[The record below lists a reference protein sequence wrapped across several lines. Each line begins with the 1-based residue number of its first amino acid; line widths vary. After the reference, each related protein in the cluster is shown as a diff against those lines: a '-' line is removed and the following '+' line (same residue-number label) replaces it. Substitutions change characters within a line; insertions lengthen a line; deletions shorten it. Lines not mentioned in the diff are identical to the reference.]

1 MPIALPF
8 DAPHGRGSAS
18 PNCALAAVTKLCRR
32 YPSFAL
38 PLPIASLCLATL
50 ALPSQA
56 PCAQPNRCQAV
67 LCLAFTSQ
75 CIADALLRVADA
87 RPRFALTVPNF
98 AQLRRALAPLH
109 VAMPLLRNAPLCLAD
124 APDAV
129 LSPLCC
135 SVALLNRAS
144 PMRREPK
151 LRPSRAMHVLA
162 RPSLCGRSAS
172 EPWPNCPLRCR
183 CEALHST
190 SSLRHCHALQSRRYA

>member
-1 MPIALPF
+1 MPALPVL
-8 DAPHGRGSAS
+8 RV
-18 PNCALAAVTKLCRR
+18 AVADR
-32 YPSFAL
+32 FAL
-38 PLPIASLCLATL
+38 PCNARFAEPSALCSTKPLPSC
-50 ALPSQA
+50 ALPCLHIAMHS
-56 PCAQPNRCQAV
+56 RCFASRSRRTT
-67 LCLAFTSQ
+67 A
-75 CIADALLRVADA
+75 IRPDGAD
-87 RPRFALTVPNF
+87 F

-183 CEALHST
+183 CVT
-190 SSLRHCHALQSRRYA
+190 WGHAEPCDAELCRRYA